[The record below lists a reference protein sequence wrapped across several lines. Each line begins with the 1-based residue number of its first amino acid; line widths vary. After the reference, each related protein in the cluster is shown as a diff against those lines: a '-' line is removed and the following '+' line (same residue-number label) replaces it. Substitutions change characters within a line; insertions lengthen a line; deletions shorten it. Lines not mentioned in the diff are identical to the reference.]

1 MFLLKILAGSGDI
14 RWDLE
19 PKLEEGLASKVKDVQ
34 LVLNPSYPL
43 TYLLLIHMASIMSQ
57 LVKNLPTCKS
67 FIEQHASKVTYT

>member
-1 MFLLKILAGSGDI
+1 MFLLKILAGSVDI

-19 PKLEEGLASKVKDVQ
+19 PKLEEGPASKVKDVQ

-67 FIEQHASKVTYT
+67 YIEQYTSKVTYT